1 MEKIMKFL
9 SFWAINDDLNI
20 ERLKEQ
26 LSQMKGVGLAGTIF
40 HPRYYTGRPPY
51 MGKECPHHYLEGDYR
66 LTSPMHYQGN
76 KHFGDEDDAPDHTH
90 VPCYHFVKF
99 GIGG

>member
-1 MEKIMKFL
+1 MEKTMNFL

-20 ERLKEQ
+20 ERL
-26 LSQMKGVGLAGTIF
+26 
-40 HPRYYTGRPPY
+40 
-51 MGKECPHHYLEGDYR
+51 KECPHHYLEGDYR